1 MRPFK
6 YTAAQETTAATA
18 LLAANPEAKFL
29 AGGTNLLDLMK
40 EGVEK
45 PDQLVDVSGM
55 PDKTISSIT
64 TGVNK
69 GGVSISGF
77 GKNTDAANHPLIRMQ
92 FPMLSQ
98 AILAGATQQ
107 IRNMATNAG
116 NLNQRTRCP
125 YFYEISM
132 PCNKREPGTGCS

>member
-1 MRPFK
+1 MSNHYLLRRHKSKSMRPFK
-6 YTAAQETTAATA
+6 YTAAQQTASATA

-77 GKNTDAANHPLIRMQ
+77 GKNTDAAN
-92 FPMLSQ
+92 
-98 AILAGATQQ
+98 
-107 IRNMATNAG
+107 
-116 NLNQRTRCP
+116 
-125 YFYEISM
+125 
-132 PCNKREPGTGCS
+132 